1 MGKAPRYS
9 SAGVVKTP
17 GNRAPSPIPP
27 LREPRLRAAGFSVAP
42 SQLNMGQHEG
52 TDDWNGL
59 PSINSILDDIAT
71 THSGLAFIYSALDTL
86 ASRYEIDDA
95 IIVLK
100 SNSLGAQM
108 FRLEGKSISA
118 ELANELR
125 FRPGVFCTPDVVPRD
140 DLDAVYAACQR
151 SLSSKVEQFGTTRE
165 NAISLNTSK
174 VRFDELKPLS
184 SRLRTKLTESMTT
197 SRNLTVVSRRGTETL
212 RAKRTRAYIS
222 QFLIVID
229 IVVLIMAVAGVH
241 GPVRLLLGLIFGV
254 IVPGWS
260 IVGLLRLD
268 NAALEFGLTVAVSLS
283 LLMIAAQ
290 VMMAVDLWHLVAFEE
305 VTCAGCLPFLWIQ
318 SRGQRRLG
326 QHSRQ

>member
-1 MGKAPRYS
+1 
-9 SAGVVKTP
+9 
-17 GNRAPSPIPP
+17 
-27 LREPRLRAAGFSVAP
+27 
-42 SQLNMGQHEG
+42 MGQYDG

-86 ASRYEIDDA
+86 ARRYEIDDA
-95 IIVLK
+95 IVVLK
-100 SNSLGAQM
+100 NDSLGAQM
-108 FRLEGKSISA
+108 FRLKGKSISA
-118 ELANELR
+118 KLANELR
-125 FRPGVFCTPDVVPRD
+125 FRPGVYCTPDVVPRD

-151 SLSSKVEQFGTTRE
+151 SLSSKFEQFGTTRE
-165 NAISLNTSK
+165 NANSPNTSQ
-174 VRFDELKPLS
+174 VRIDELIPPYARS
-184 SRLRTKLTESMTT
+184 RTKLTESMTT
-197 SRNLTVVSRRGTETL
+197 SRNLTVVSRRGTETF
-212 RAKRTRAYIS
+212 RAKSTRAYIS

-229 IVVLIMAVAGVH
+229 IVVFIMAVAGVH

-268 NAALEFGLTVAVSLS
+268 SAALEFGLSVAVSLS

-290 VMMAVDLWHLVAFEE
+290 VMMAVNLWHLVAFEE

-318 SRGQRRLG
+318 SRGPRQPAH
-326 QHSRQ
+326 HSRQ